1 MQIHLTTPIEI
12 SVNGQIEKSEFLN
25 IEVPNRGNIADVAE
39 LQEIASSALMAAKS
53 LFGTV
58 EAKEE
63 AQSEGT
69 GIDAS
74 TAIMMLKMGGKYK
87 ESIKAFDAFLL
98 KYGKL
103 DDHALKSGS
112 LNRMDLKDYE
122 NALGVYFAD
131 YCFFDST
138 QP

>member
-1 MQIHLTTPIEI
+1 MQVHLITPIEI
-12 SVNGQIEKSEFLN
+12 SVNGQVEKSEFLN

-39 LQEIASSALMAAKS
+39 LQEIASSALMVAKS

-58 EAKEE
+58 EGKEE
-63 AQSEGT
+63 VQDEGA

-103 DDHALKSGS
+103 DDHTLKSGS
-112 LNRMDLKDYE
+112 LSRMDLKDYE
-122 NALGVYFAD
+122 NALGGYFAAH
-131 YCFFDST
+131 CFFDST